1 MCIDVKVRV
10 GTLLLVLDGK
20 TRGFFLSG
28 MALPESLRGLS
39 ETRLGRTQ
47 QSVRLQHAHSTK
59 DR

>member
-28 MALPESLRGLS
+28 MTLPESFFAGR
-39 ETRLGRTQ
+39 RKRDLGE
-47 QSVRLQHAHSTK
+47 HSNLHNCNSLLN
-59 DR
+59 